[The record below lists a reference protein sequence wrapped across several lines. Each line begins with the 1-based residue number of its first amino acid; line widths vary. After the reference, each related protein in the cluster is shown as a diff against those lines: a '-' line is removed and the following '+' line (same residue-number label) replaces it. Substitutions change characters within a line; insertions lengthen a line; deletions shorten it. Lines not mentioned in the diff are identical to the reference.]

1 MIPRVTSRRLGAVGG
16 FVLLVSGLAAGGAV
30 AGASSRTPAN
40 KPTHI
45 SSGHVIQNAPSA
57 VGTYEWFVEGT
68 DDGQITLN
76 SDGTWSSALHCDAGS
91 WLTQKSTIALSDLT
105 CGGDPTGETFMA
117 TVGKHGL
124 SSSKK
129 PGDFLYP
136 YDSYSGTWYA
146 IKLS

>member
-1 MIPRVTSRRLGAVGG
+1 
-16 FVLLVSGLAAGGAV
+16 V
-30 AGASSRTPAN
+30 AGA
-40 KPTHI
+40 
-45 SSGHVIQNAPSA
+45 
-57 VGTYEWFVEGT
+57 
-68 DDGQITLN
+68 DDGQITLS
-76 SDGTWSSALHCDAGS
+76 SDGTWSSASHCDAGS

-129 PGDFLYP
+129 PGSFLYP
-136 YDSYSGTWYA
+136 YYSYSGSWYA